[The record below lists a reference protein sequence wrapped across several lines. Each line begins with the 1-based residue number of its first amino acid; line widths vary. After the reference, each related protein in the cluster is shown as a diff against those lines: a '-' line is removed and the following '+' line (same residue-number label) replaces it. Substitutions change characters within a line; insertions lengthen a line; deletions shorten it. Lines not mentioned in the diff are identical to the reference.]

1 MNKHRLRLV
10 QFVIIQL
17 FVLSIFVT
25 DQVFSAET
33 IILRD
38 DQDSYRLGLN
48 LDYFEDPKGEYKL
61 TEIDIFRQ
69 SGRFQ
74 RSQKNVPSFGYTRSV
89 YWAYFVVE
97 NPSSTNKSLL
107 LELAHPFMKQVTLY
121 YSANGKQFVK
131 ETKGLQIDKSKEEID
146 NRNHVFEINFPASS
160 ETEFYMRFENLG
172 PMSFPLSLWTPKQ
185 QSKHAVFEQIMLGG
199 FYGVFFALLIYN
211 FVIFLSLR
219 DKSYLLYVVY
229 LIFIIIY
236 QLAVDGI
243 GYQYLWPGNR
253 WFSLN
258 SAIITWNLVTAAY
271 IFFSRSFLNIY
282 SYTRTFDKILL
293 SVAGL
298 SVLNAIL
305 SQIWDMIWSLN
316 IAFYCQI
323 IGTVLMILVSV
334 LGIRKNSR
342 PAKFYFG
349 AMMFLLTGAI
359 FTLLKNNGTLPPIWV
374 TNWGAHVGTT
384 AEVILLSIGL
394 ADRINA
400 MRNEKYLAQKS
411 ATKANKEALI
421 NKQLYIDTLEKTEK
435 RIRQIFDNAV
445 EGIFQFSDDHQ
456 LFSQILLWPLC
467 SDMDRNGRC

>member
-185 QSKHAVFEQIMLGG
+185 QSKHAVFE
-199 FYGVFFALLIYN
+199 
-211 FVIFLSLR
+211 
-219 DKSYLLYVVY
+219 
-229 LIFIIIY
+229 
-236 QLAVDGI
+236 
-243 GYQYLWPGNR
+243 
-253 WFSLN
+253 
-258 SAIITWNLVTAAY
+258 
-271 IFFSRSFLNIY
+271 
-282 SYTRTFDKILL
+282 
-293 SVAGL
+293 
-298 SVLNAIL
+298 
-305 SQIWDMIWSLN
+305 
-316 IAFYCQI
+316 
-323 IGTVLMILVSV
+323 
-334 LGIRKNSR
+334 
-342 PAKFYFG
+342 
-349 AMMFLLTGAI
+349 
-359 FTLLKNNGTLPPIWV
+359 
-374 TNWGAHVGTT
+374 
-384 AEVILLSIGL
+384 
-394 ADRINA
+394 
-400 MRNEKYLAQKS
+400 
-411 ATKANKEALI
+411 
-421 NKQLYIDTLEKTEK
+421 
-435 RIRQIFDNAV
+435 
-445 EGIFQFSDDHQ
+445 
-456 LFSQILLWPLC
+456 
-467 SDMDRNGRC
+467 